1 MRTQPVPPQPHARIP
16 GAANVIGALI
26 GGLASGAGLAF
37 LLWHLV

>member
-1 MRTQPVPPQPHARIP
+1 MRAGHPPVQTHAR
-16 GAANVIGALI
+16 GGANVFAALI